1 MDDWKL
7 VAAVYVDLSEVFNTI
22 GYSFVD
28 VTRGGDKRFLTIFW
42 KRGLLKSFLE
52 LGLDR
57 KRVVIIKKG
66 VQGF

>member
-28 VTRGGDKRFLTIFW
+28 VTRGGDKRFLTIF
-42 KRGLLKSFLE
+42 
-52 LGLDR
+52 
-57 KRVVIIKKG
+57 
-66 VQGF
+66 